1 MNPKPHAWKTVQETG
16 PVAAPVSREAVRRK
30 RLYGVVAGMLALAAA
45 IVALALLFRSDREPS
60 FLSIPITEYRERFY
74 PVNAWAEQDS
84 DALAA
89 VLLGRTG
96 TDGRTQGKA
105 YESQDKALLV
115 QQLARLRSNKDSRV
129 VVHLSALAR
138 TQNGEVF
145 ILPADA
151 HPDKPDTWLPLA
163 EVLQAMRDCPAH
175 DKLLIL
181 DIARPV
187 ADARLGIVL
196 NDVGSV
202 LHDTLEKLT
211 ADKALPFWVLCG
223 CSRGEVCLSY
233 EEKQQSAFGYFLG
246 AGLRGH
252 ADGAFPK
259 GSRADGHVQVREL
272 AGYVSAEVDQWAVR
286 NRNQHQTPVLL
297 GNGSDFSLSTVPHG
311 KPRPDPALEPAVYPD
326 WLLDG
331 WKYRDDCWAGSRY
344 HAAPRAYLQL
354 EAALMRAEHRWRGG
368 LGNDP
373 ERTRKALEGDRQNV
387 QGQLDA
393 VGLSPP
399 APQSLVVEGK
409 RGNTPDPAIGDAV
422 KSLVKLR
429 LSQPENAKPDDIEKA
444 VGKPRQELLDKL
456 KGKPHYDLA
465 AAAWAEALADEVPTL
480 DKIKFLDDL
489 LRRQAAEPVY
499 VETLFLRRLVDMA
512 NQTGKWPDT
521 VIARAMRTLR
531 ESETARTVPPS
542 LLPLVEARLKQL
554 TEDRLKA
561 ETLLLQGSPPSGLRE
576 AGRLFEEGE
585 ASFRQVNAFI
595 SLADDAERL
604 AEETTVVL
612 PGLVPYLLASPQ
624 IDSRLDQ
631 DWIGAAES
639 ARAIRDQIAAR
650 PAAWPPAD
658 AQLEKS
664 LLELR
669 RCLDSLKTA
678 FRGEPLQRLL
688 KPEPKAGVSEYLRI
702 QAILESPYLAAD
714 DRAALWQSGNTLGQ
728 NLQPQIAAAP
738 PTPAER
744 AIRRASLAAE
754 TLRLGGEDP
763 GTIPPT
769 AAGVSPATWETVG
782 DKLRLGFA
790 KGLPGRYAQTND
802 LAVRDRIAR
811 LVHPFEDIGK
821 ENYTGVLIRQQER
834 AYWTWL
840 AEQYAQEAKEP
851 PLPAATRFY
860 ANFVTECRRMASQ

>member
-1 MNPKPHAWKTVQETG
+1 MNPKPHAWKTAQETG
-16 PVAAPVSREAVRRK
+16 PAAAPSSREGVRRK
-30 RLYGVVAGMLALAAA
+30 RLYAVVAGMLALTAA
-45 IVALALLFRSDREPS
+45 IVALALLFQADKEPS

-74 PVNAWAEQDS
+74 PVNAFAEQDS

-89 VLLGRTG
+89 VLLGRSG
-96 TDGRTQGKA
+96 TDGRTKGKA

-115 QQLARLRSNKDSRV
+115 QQLARLRSNKDSRL

-138 TQNGEVF
+138 TQNDEVF
-145 ILPADA
+145 LLPADA

-163 EVLQAMRDCPAH
+163 EVIQAMRDCPAR

-181 DIARPV
+181 DIAGPV
-187 ADARLGIVL
+187 ASARLGIVL
-196 NDVGSV
+196 DDVGTV
-202 LHDTLEKLT
+202 LHDTLGKLT
-211 ADKALPFWVLCG
+211 TENSLPFWVLCG
-223 CSRGEVCLSY
+223 CSRGEVCLSW

-259 GSRADGHVQVREL
+259 GSRPDGHVKVREL
-272 AGYVSAEVDQWAVR
+272 AGYVTEQVDQWAMR
-286 NRNQHQTPVLL
+286 NRNQHQTPALF

-311 KPRPDPALEPAVYPD
+311 QPQPDPALEPAVYPD

-331 WKYRDDCWAGSRY
+331 WKYRDDCWAASRY

-393 VGLSPP
+393 TGLSLP
-399 APQSLVVEGK
+399 AAQSLVVESK
-409 RGNTPDPAIGDAV
+409 RGKLPDPKVGEDV

-429 LSQPENAKPDDIEKA
+429 LSQPENAKPDDIEKV

-465 AAAWAEALADEVPTL
+465 AAAWAEALADEAPTL

-489 LRRQAAEPVY
+489 LQRHAAEPRY

-531 ESETARTVPPS
+531 EAETARTVPPS
-542 LLPLVEARLKQL
+542 LLPLVESRLKQL

-561 ETLLLQGSPPSGLRE
+561 EALLLKGSPPSGMRE
-576 AGRLFEEGE
+576 AGRLFEDGE
-585 ASFRQVNAFI
+585 TSFRQVNAFI
-595 SLADDAERL
+595 SLADEAEQL
-604 AEETTVVL
+604 AEEATILL
-612 PGLVPYLLASPQ
+612 PGFVPYLLASQ
-624 IDSRLDQ
+624 MDSRLDEA
-631 DWIGAAES
+631 WISAAGAAQ
-639 ARAIRDQIAAR
+639 AIRDQIAEH
-650 PAAWPPAD
+650 PVAWPPAD
-658 AQLEKS
+658 ALLENN

-669 RCLDSLKTA
+669 RCLDLLKTD

-688 KPEPKAGVSEYLRI
+688 KPDSKAGVNEYLQI
-702 QAILESPYLAAD
+702 QAVLESPYLAAG

-728 NLQPQIAAAP
+728 NMQPESAAAR
-738 PTPAER
+738 PTLAER
-744 AIRRASLAAE
+744 AFRRTVLAAKM
-754 TLRLGGEDP
+754 LRQGNEDP
-763 GTIPPT
+763 GTLP
-769 AAGVSPATWETVG
+769 AGTTGITSATWHAIG

-811 LVHPFEDIGK
+811 LVYPFEEIGK
-821 ENYTGVLIRQQER
+821 ENCTGVLVRQQER

-851 PLPAATRFY
+851 PLPVAARFY